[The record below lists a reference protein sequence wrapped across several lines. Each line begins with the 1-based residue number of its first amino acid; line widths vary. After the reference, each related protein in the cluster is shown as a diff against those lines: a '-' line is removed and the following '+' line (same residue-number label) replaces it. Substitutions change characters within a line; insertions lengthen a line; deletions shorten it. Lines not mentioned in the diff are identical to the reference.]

1 MINFTNI
8 FVSIFYIGYI
18 RYAPGTW
25 GSLASLGIIFFLFNI
40 INIPLSILIIL
51 FVFLFF
57 LSNFLINYFS
67 SITNSHD
74 SKHIV
79 IDEFLG
85 IFFIFLFYDVI
96 FIYNNY
102 ITCLLIFVCFRIF
115 DVFKIFPANYFDKQL
130 YSGYGVILDDIIAG
144 MYTILTMIIINVF
157 I

>member
-1 MINFTNI
+1 MKNFTNI

-25 GSLASLGIIFFLFNI
+25 GSLVSLGIIFFLFNI

-57 LSNFLINYFS
+57 LSNYLINYFS

-130 YSGYGVILDDIIAG
+130 HSGYGVILDDIIAG

>member
-1 MINFTNI
+1 MKNFTKI

-40 INIPLSILIIL
+40 INISLSILIIL

-57 LSNFLINYFS
+57 LSNYLINYFS

-85 IFFIFLFYDVI
+85 MFFIFLFYDVI

-130 YSGYGVILDDIIAG
+130 HSGYGVILDDIIAG

>member
-57 LSNFLINYFS
+57 LSNYLINYFS

-85 IFFIFLFYDVI
+85 MFFIFLFYDVI

-115 DVFKIFPANYFDKQL
+115 DVFKIFPANYFDKQVDN
-130 YSGYGVILDDIIAG
+130 GYGVILDDIIAA

>member
-57 LSNFLINYFS
+57 LSNYLINYFS

-130 YSGYGVILDDIIAG
+130 NSGYGVILDDIIAG
-144 MYTILTMIIINVF
+144 MYTVLTMIIINVF

>member
-40 INIPLSILIIL
+40 INISLSILIIL

-57 LSNFLINYFS
+57 LSNYLINYFS

-85 IFFIFLFYDVI
+85 MFFIFLFYDVI

-102 ITCLLIFVCFRIF
+102 ITCLLIFVSFRIF

-130 YSGYGVILDDIIAG
+130 HSGYGVIIDDIIAG

>member
-57 LSNFLINYFS
+57 LSNYLINYFS

-85 IFFIFLFYDVI
+85 MFFIFLFYDVI

-130 YSGYGVILDDIIAG
+130 YSGFGVILDDIIAG

>member
-51 FVFLFF
+51 FVLLFF
-57 LSNFLINYFS
+57 LSNYLINYFS

-130 YSGYGVILDDIIAG
+130 NSGYGVILDDIIAG

>member
-40 INIPLSILIIL
+40 IIISFSILIIL

-57 LSNFLINYFS
+57 LSNYLINYFS
-67 SITNSHD
+67 SITNSYD

-85 IFFIFLFYDVI
+85 MFVIFLFYDVI
-96 FIYNNY
+96 FIYNDY
-102 ITCLLIFVCFRIF
+102 ITCLLIFVCFRTF

-130 YSGYGVILDDIIAG
+130 HSGYGVILDDIIAG
-144 MYTILTMIIINVF
+144 MYTILTIIIINVF

>member
-40 INIPLSILIIL
+40 INIALSILIIL

-57 LSNFLINYFS
+57 LSNYLINYFS

-85 IFFIFLFYDVI
+85 IFVIFLFYDVI
-96 FIYNNY
+96 FIYNDY

-130 YSGYGVILDDIIAG
+130 HSGYGVILDDIIAG

>member
-57 LSNFLINYFS
+57 LSNYLINYFS
-67 SITNSHD
+67 TITNSHD

-85 IFFIFLFYDVI
+85 MFFIFLFYDVI
-96 FIYNNY
+96 FIFNNY

-130 YSGYGVILDDIIAG
+130 YSGFGVILDDIIAG

>member
-57 LSNFLINYFS
+57 LSNYLINYFS

-85 IFFIFLFYDVI
+85 IFFIFLFYEII
-96 FIYNNY
+96 FIYNDF

-130 YSGYGVILDDIIAG
+130 YSGFGVILDDIIAG

>member
-25 GSLASLGIIFFLFNI
+25 GSFASLGIIFFLFNI

-57 LSNFLINYFS
+57 LSNYLINYFS

-115 DVFKIFPANYFDKQL
+115 DIFKIFPANYFDKQL
-130 YSGYGVILDDIIAG
+130 NSGYGVILDDIIAG

>member
-40 INIPLSILIIL
+40 INISLSILIIL

-57 LSNFLINYFS
+57 LSNYLINYFS

-130 YSGYGVILDDIIAG
+130 NSGYGVILDDIIAG

>member
-8 FVSIFYIGYI
+8 FVSIFYIGHI
-18 RYAPGTW
+18 RYAPGTF
-25 GSLASLGIIFFLFNI
+25 GSMASLAILFFLFNI
-40 INIPLSILIIL
+40 INIYLPILIIL
-51 FVFLFF
+51 FVFSFF
-57 LSNFLINYFS
+57 LSNYLINYFS

-74 SKHIV
+74 SKQIV

-96 FIYNNY
+96 FINNNY

-115 DVFKIFPANYFDKQL
+115 DICKIYPANYFDKQL
-130 YSGYGVILDDIIAG
+130 LNGYGVILDDIIAG
-144 MYTILTMIIINVF
+144 IYTILTMIIINVF

>member
-25 GSLASLGIIFFLFNI
+25 GSLVSLGIIFFLFNI

-57 LSNFLINYFS
+57 LSNYLINYFS

-85 IFFIFLFYDVI
+85 MFFIFLFYEVI

-130 YSGYGVILDDIIAG
+130 HSGYGVILDDIIAG

>member
-18 RYAPGTW
+18 KYAPGTW
-25 GSLASLGIIFFLFNI
+25 GSLASLGILFFLFNI
-40 INIPLSILIIL
+40 INISLSILIIL

-57 LSNFLINYFS
+57 LSNYLINFFS

-85 IFFIFLFYDVI
+85 MFFIFLFYDVI

-115 DVFKIFPANYFDKQL
+115 DVFKTFPANYFDKKL
-130 YSGYGVILDDIIAG
+130 HSGYGVILDDIIAG

>member
-1 MINFTNI
+1 MINFTKI

-57 LSNFLINYFS
+57 LSNYLINYFS

-130 YSGYGVILDDIIAG
+130 HSGYGVILDDIIAG

>member
-18 RYAPGTW
+18 KYAPGTW

-57 LSNFLINYFS
+57 LSNYLINYFS

-85 IFFIFLFYDVI
+85 MFFIFLFYDVI
-96 FIYNNY
+96 FVYNNY

-130 YSGYGVILDDIIAG
+130 HSGYGVILDDIIAG

>member
-40 INIPLSILIIL
+40 INISLSILIIL

-57 LSNFLINYFS
+57 LSNYLINYFS

-102 ITCLLIFVCFRIF
+102 ITCLLIFVNFRIF
-115 DVFKIFPANYFDKQL
+115 DVFKFFPANYFDKQL
-130 YSGYGVILDDIIAG
+130 HSGYGVILDDIIAG

>member
-25 GSLASLGIIFFLFNI
+25 GSFASLGIIFFLFNI

-57 LSNFLINYFS
+57 LSNYLINYFS
-67 SITNSHD
+67 SIINSHD

-85 IFFIFLFYDVI
+85 MFFIFLFYDVI

-130 YSGYGVILDDIIAG
+130 HSGYGVILDDIIAG

>member
-57 LSNFLINYFS
+57 LSNYLINYFS

-79 IDEFLG
+79 ID
-85 IFFIFLFYDVI
+85 
-96 FIYNNY
+96 YNNY
-102 ITCLLIFVCFRIF
+102 ITCLLIFIFFRIF

-130 YSGYGVILDDIIAG
+130 HSGYGVILDDIIAG

>member
-57 LSNFLINYFS
+57 LSNYLINFFS

-130 YSGYGVILDDIIAG
+130 YSGFGVILDDIIAG